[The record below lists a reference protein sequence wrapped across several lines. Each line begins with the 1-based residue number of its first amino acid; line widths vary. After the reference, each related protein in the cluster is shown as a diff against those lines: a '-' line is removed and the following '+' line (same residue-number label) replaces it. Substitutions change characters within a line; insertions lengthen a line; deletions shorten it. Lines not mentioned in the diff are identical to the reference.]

1 MDPISIIGIVGATAA
16 IIISA
21 LWEGTSPLALVNVPA
36 MLIIVGGTTGATIAC
51 FSFEEVKKLFSSMRF
66 AFIKR
71 SYTIENIFETFG
83 ELATLARRD
92 GLLVLE
98 HHPINIDST
107 LLKRG
112 VRLVVDGTEPNL
124 LKDLLSGEL
133 ATSEEKAKTQASIL
147 AAAGGFAPTM
157 GIIGTVMGL
166 VNVLGSLDNP
176 DELGHLIAGAFLA
189 TLYGIAS
196 ANVVFL
202 PLGKKLA
209 YVAKEDTQAGLL
221 IIEGLISIQ
230 SGDNPRMVQEKLLSL
245 IEEKQW
251 DMLRAR
257 QAPAAGGKK

>member
-1 MDPISIIGIVGATAA
+1 MDPISIIGIVGAIIA
-16 IIISA
+16 ILVSA
-21 LWEGTSPLALVNVPA
+21 MWEGTSPLALVNFPA
-36 MLIIVGGTTGATIAC
+36 ALIITGGTLGATCTC
-51 FSFEEVKKLFSSMRF
+51 FTMEEVVSLFSTIKY
-66 AFIKR
+66 AFVKR
-71 SYTIENIFETFG
+71 GYTIEQIFETFG

-98 HHPINIDST
+98 HHPIDIDSV

-124 LKDLLSGEL
+124 LKELLTGEL
-133 ATSEEKAKTQASIL
+133 ATMEEKFKSQASIL

-166 VNVLGSLDNP
+166 VNVLGSLENP
-176 DELGHLIAGAFLA
+176 DELGPLIATAFLA
-189 TLYGIAS
+189 TLYGIFS
-196 ANVVFL
+196 ANVIFL

-209 YVAKEDTQAGLL
+209 FYAKEETQMGLM

-245 IEEKQW
+245 VDEGKW
-251 DMLRAR
+251 DMLRAG
-257 QAPAAGGKK
+257 QQPAAGKK

>member
-1 MDPISIIGIVGATAA
+1 MDPISIIGIVGAFIA
-16 IIISA
+16 ILISA
-21 LWEGTSPLALVNVPA
+21 MWEGTSPFALINFPA
-36 MLIIVGGTTGATIAC
+36 MFIIVGGTSGATMTC
-51 FSFEEVKKLFSSMRF
+51 FSLEEIKSIFSSLKL

-71 SYTIENIFETFG
+71 SYSIEDIFETFG

-98 HHPINIDST
+98 HHPIKIDSV

-112 VRLVVDGTEPNL
+112 VRLVVDGTDPNL
-124 LKDLLSGEL
+124 LKELLSAEL
-133 ATSEEKAKTQASIL
+133 ATSEEKSKMQASIL

-176 DELGHLIAGAFLA
+176 DELGPLIAGAFLA
-189 TLYGIAS
+189 TLYGIGS
-196 ANVVFL
+196 ANVIFL

-209 YVAKEDTQAGLL
+209 YVSKENTQAGLL

-245 IEEKQW
+245 IDESQW
-251 DMLRAR
+251 DILRAR
-257 QAPAAGGKK
+257 QAPAGGK